1 MADHD
6 VNFNVPERELKRA
19 PIEFRVKRNGALM
32 GTLFV
37 SEGGLEWFPPKK
49 QSGHKLGWKRLAE
62 LINPDGDA

>member
-19 PIEFRVKRNGALM
+19 PIEFKIKRNKELL

-49 QSGHKLGWKRLAE
+49 QSGHKMSWKRFAE
-62 LINPDGDA
+62 LIIPDAVA